1 MELTPIGYALVGAAI
16 VIVLGL
22 IGYAAD
28 WGLRKRLRQA
38 LEQRGRDENRA
49 AQRLELLGGR
59 SRLEGWDPPGWLQE
73 LERRQAEAGI
83 GVDAEPCEGCDDD
96 D

>member
-1 MELTPIGYALVGAAI
+1 MELSPLGYLICVAVALLLILGIGYL
-16 VIVLGL
+16 
-22 IGYAAD
+22 AD

-49 AQRLELLGGR
+49 AQRLELMGGR
-59 SRLEGWDPPGWLQE
+59 SRLEGWDPPGWLEE

-83 GVDAEPCEGCDDD
+83 GVDAEPCEGCGDDD
-96 D
+96 